1 MKYIIALVLAVFFMA
16 SFVLPLYAGVEV
28 SKRDIAGDK
37 SYAEKIR
44 ENNHKIAVF
53 VADTI
58 KLPCVITGDAVGHRH
73 EKSVANTKYEGHEYL
88 HDLQPYI
95 IKK

>member
-1 MKYIIALVLAVFFMA
+1 MKYFIALVLVVFFMA

-28 SKRDIAGDK
+28 SKRDAAGDT

-44 ENNHKIAVF
+44 ENNQKIATF
-53 VADTI
+53 IADTV
-58 KLPCVITGDAVGHRH
+58 KLPGVITGDAVGHKH
-73 EKSVANTKYEGHEYL
+73 EKSVADTKYEGHDAL